1 MKKKTSLMDV
11 VKYIY
16 VYFFSAVGTI
26 MILVGIYQFAEYI
39 FNSTVAPEYRLEQYR
54 EDQCNYIDQSAMTAY
69 PVDAQPKVAEKTKEE
84 RAEDK
89 KICLENLEKERAYQQ
104 KRDIFD
110 ATMLTTLG
118 LLVFGIHFVWMR
130 SKFLSHE

>member
-39 FNSTVAPEYRLEQYR
+39 FNSTIAPEYRLEQYR
-54 EDQCNYIDQSAMTAY
+54 EDQCNYIDQTVPAY
-69 PVDAQPKVAEKTKEE
+69 PVDSQPKVAEKTQEE
-84 RAEDK
+84 LAEDK
-89 KICLENLEKERAYQQ
+89 KTCLKNLEKERAYQK

-110 ATMLTTLG
+110 ATMLTSLG
-118 LLVFGIHFVWMR
+118 LIVFGIHFVWMR
-130 SKFLSHE
+130 NRFLSHE